1 MGTKYALDPRTKL
14 YLVLCLSTLCVAVG
28 DLRLL
33 LAILLAAALA
43 LKAAGGSITAMAGK
57 LKQFVLLFLIIVVV
71 QSIFTRGGA
80 AVLRLGQV
88 NIITDMGLVRGTQT
102 LLRFLIVL
110 ISAAL
115 VTTSNPRDI
124 IQGMIQ
130 LKIPPEIAFMVT
142 MAIRFL
148 PLLRDEAVDIL
159 TAIQLRG
166 VNLKKIPLL
175 RRLKMYTYLLAP
187 LITSVLLKAGD
198 LSLAME
204 MRAFRAY
211 PRRTSLRTL
220 VLQRADYAVMA
231 LVTAFALGVAAAAI
245 SLK

>member
-1 MGTKYALDPRTKL
+1 MGTRTSLDPRTKL
-14 YLVLCLSTLCVAVG
+14 YLVLCLSTLCVVVG

-43 LKAAGGSITAMAGK
+43 LIAAGGSITGMTGK

-115 VTTSNPRDI
+115 MTTSNPRDI